1 MMDAKQALNKAAA
14 MCAMSE
20 QCRYDIEEKLKKWEL
35 TEDEIS
41 EIITYLYKEKYLDDA
56 RYVRTYVKDKLRFN
70 KWGRKK
76 IEYMLAHKG
85 MKGSLVKDILD
96 EETAGDISVLT
107 ELLKAKRRTLK
118 SRDEYDERVKLYRF
132 AAGRGFTGEEISKA
146 LRALNIAD
154 ED

>member
-1 MMDAKQALNKAAA
+1 MDKKQALNKVAG

-35 TEDEIS
+35 TADEIS
-41 EIITYLYKEKYLDDA
+41 DIIAYLYKDKFLDDA

-85 MKGSLVKDILD
+85 LKGAVVKDILD
-96 EETAGDISVLT
+96 EEINGDISVLT

-118 SRDEYDERVKLYRF
+118 SKDEYDEKAKLYRF
-132 AAGRGFTGEEISKA
+132 AAGRGFSGDEISKA
-146 LRALNIAD
+146 LRALNISD